1 MKKVFP
7 KLFRN
12 ILRGNTGAKKMKER
26 VIHLPDDLTNP
37 TGFLVYSG
45 PEESDVWPAMFIMN
59 TLNREYPEKKLVVIC
74 SVRDRVLFNMLRF
87 SPTVHSYEGRPRIPD
102 MIEEDSIS
110 PGSILVHPYT
120 TVLSADEKVLSG
132 TPCRIRMAPLS
143 HSSPY
148 INFRVKTKADVYPD
162 ILSEMCSTIGLNY
175 DADWK
180 PAVPNRIE
188 QLVENKIAP
197 VSGRMLPYI
206 VTTPSALSILEKRR
220 AEIPLR
226 TVSLS
231 GKNSDFDHLDREIKT
246 VIIADATAV
255 LTDSDDQWGDAC
267 AHAVPVAG
275 LDRSGNFLKWKDR
288 IPASNEDEFA
298 EAWVRLL
305 KIGW

>member
-1 MKKVFP
+1 MKHIFAKLLRTVF
-7 KLFRN
+7 
-12 ILRGNTGAKKMKER
+12 RGSSDSER
-26 VIHLPDDLTNP
+26 FIHLPDDLRDP
-37 TGFLVYSG
+37 DGFLVYSG
-45 PEESDVWPAMFIMN
+45 PEESDVWPAIFIMN
-59 TLNREYPEKKLVVIC
+59 TLHREFPEEKLAVIC
-74 SVRDRVLFNMLRF
+74 SIRDSVLFNMLRLR
-87 SPTVHSYEGRPRIPD
+87 PTVHSYEGRPKIPD
-102 MIEEDSIS
+102 MIEGDSIS
-110 PGSILVHPYT
+110 PGTILVHPYA

-143 HSSPY
+143 HSSPF
-148 INFRVKTKADVYPD
+148 INFRVKTKANVYPD

-188 QLVENKIAP
+188 ELVENKIAP

-231 GKNSDFDHLDREIKT
+231 GKNSDFNHLDREIKT
-246 VIIADATAV
+246 VIIADASAV
-255 LTDSDDQWGDAC
+255 ITDSDDQWGDAC
-267 AHAVPVAG
+267 AHGVPVAG
-275 LDRSGNFLKWKDR
+275 LDRSGKFLKWKDKV
-288 IPASNEDEFA
+288 PASNDDEFA
-298 EAWVRLL
+298 EAWIKLL